1 MTKSR
6 IVLGFIICL
15 SIAFSVGQTLSQN
28 RRGYRTGIRP
38 DLNRPRSGNY
48 SGVSSSTRRQVTDET
63 KEKSVKGAVGANDEQ
78 WKVIKPKLQKVKKLR
93 RKACMVIHNA
103 AGSSGSGTSQGRG
116 GPQGQKHTTVQTG
129 GGGASGGAFLNGEK
143 FGGGSNKTTKD
154 GISMWMKWKWAK
166 GWNEKDEQ
174 RKDQKICYEL
184 FHLLHDKNADTE
196 EIKQKIEALRKARQ
210 ETKKELA
217 EAQQQLRQ
225 VLTLDQQARLVAL
238 GWLD

>member
-1 MTKSR
+1 
-6 IVLGFIICL
+6 
-15 SIAFSVGQTLSQN
+15 
-28 RRGYRTGIRP
+28 
-38 DLNRPRSGNY
+38 
-48 SGVSSSTRRQVTDET
+48 VSSSTRRQVTDET

-93 RKACMVIHNA
+93 RKACMAIHTA
-103 AGSSGSGTSQGRG
+103 AGGSGGGASQGRG
-116 GPQGQKHTTVQTG
+116 GPRGQKHTTVQTG

-143 FGGGSNKTTKD
+143 IGGGSNKTTKD
-154 GISMWMKWKWAK
+154 GTSIWMKWKWAK
-166 GWNEKDEQ
+166 GWDGKDEQ

-184 FHLLHDKNADTE
+184 FHLLHNRKASLE
-196 EIKQKIEALRKARQ
+196 EIRQKMDRLRIARQ

-225 VLTLDQQARLVAL
+225 VLTLDQQARLVVL